1 MSDCRSIGSNR
12 YRSSQSRKISIG
24 VMVDSV
30 GNKRSRST
38 KEDKATVASA
48 ERMNLNVDTS
58 AEIKKKG
65 QEVTAPV
72 KGKQTDTPEQENS
85 PWITPRSLYPQAP
98 FPESVLH
105 LEQPVT
111 SGQQNNLNGQS
122 SEPATYSVQ
131 LFVNK
136 ASILESGDGNQKKFD
151 GFTYKRKGV
160 KDRTTERVEEFA
172 FATAQ
177 QVHVS
182 DQVVIEDKAD
192 KTRNRTGILRM
203 KLWEILGNVSSPKN
217 ENSNFQRP
225 EVGTN
230 NMKLGQNFDQNAVT
244 VARCRQNSDTI
255 ETDSEASDHASR
267 RPVTRSLTRKR
278 VRQKVQ
284 VNGTKCGPSSGYIH
298 KHHEKN
304 FSLEGGL
311 GRVNGAINGDSS
323 KPMRKKIEKKSKRI
337 EPRKILFPKKDVMD
351 QIQEA
356 SYRSEA
362 KVPAERKFSRGNQME
377 DIYGCIYEDERE
389 YLGLENKI
397 QEILHQSPLID
408 KTNLQGDFNSPV
420 NQQDVASPSLN
431 NDVQLQDNF
440 QSPIFGF
447 KTPISSSNPTAA
459 PKTDRAVDDSH
470 TSTPKMDQLLPG
482 VHNPAPAERIFS
494 VGHIR
499 GFSTLQT
506 SKSDCHGSITQAYF
520 FVQLFRGYSIAFVL
534 FAKLEHCF
542 CILYFLIVL
551 QGDTEVL
558 TPPPEPAA
566 DTEERDTEDDL
577 SETSAEERDYESSE
591 EGSPIIEAYTGC
603 RDRDILSSEL
613 VAAKQKKF
621 MLHSTKRLQIR
632 ESIRF
637 DNSSPTSPS
646 PKGTGESNWMQ
657 EPSDQSQDDGLMRAI
672 KLFALEIQK
681 LQSKIES
688 ETTKKSSEILMST
701 SDGIYLQLQNL
712 GSHIQT
718 DVGKFTS
725 MSKSR
730 RKGFEVKLEEQ
741 HKELKLIHEKFKEDI
756 NRHFQDYRTTL
767 EGLEAHHLELKGTME
782 KQKASHRKLLLQ
794 VEEGVEAQLNH
805 AQRRITAIHELAR
818 GKMLQLKH
826 VVSMCLKEGILS

>member
-1 MSDCRSIGSNR
+1 MEVDAPQTLLDDWMSDCRSIGSNH
-12 YRSSQSRKISIG
+12 YRTSQPRKISIG

-38 KEDKATVASA
+38 KEDKVTLASA
-48 ERMNLNVDTS
+48 ERMNLNVDNST
-58 AEIKKKG
+58 EIKKKEH
-65 QEVTAPV
+65 EVTAPV
-72 KGKQTDTPEQENS
+72 KGKQTDTLEQENS
-85 PWITPRSLYPQAP
+85 PWITPRSRYLQAP

-122 SEPATYSVQ
+122 NEPATYSVQ

-136 ASILESGDGNQKKFD
+136 ASILESVDGNQQKFD
-151 GFTYKRKGV
+151 GFTYKRKGL
-160 KDRTTERVEEFA
+160 KDRTTERVKEFA
-172 FATAQ
+172 FATAE

-192 KTRNRTGILRM
+192 KIRNRTGILRM

-230 NMKLGQNFDQNAVT
+230 NIKLGQNFDQKAVT

-267 RPVTRSLTRKR
+267 RPVTRSLTLKR

-284 VNGTKCGPSSGYIH
+284 VNGTKCGPSSGYMH
-298 KHHEKN
+298 KQREKN

-323 KPMRKKIEKKSKRI
+323 KPMSKKIEKKRTRI
-337 EPRKILFPKKDVMD
+337 EPRKILFPKKDAMD

-362 KVPAERKFSRGNQME
+362 KVPAKRTFSCRNQME
-377 DIYGCIYEDERE
+377 SIYGCIYEDKRE

-397 QEILHQSPLID
+397 QEIPHQSPLTD
-408 KTNLQGDFNSPV
+408 KTNQQEDFNSLV
-420 NQQDVASPSLN
+420 NQQDVASPSLK
-431 NDVQLQDNF
+431 NDVQPQDNF
-440 QSPIFGF
+440 QSPTFGF
-447 KTPISSSNPTAA
+447 KTPISSSNPTSA
-459 PKTDRAVDDSH
+459 PKTDRPADDSR
-470 TSTPKMDQLLPG
+470 TSTPKTDQLLPG
-482 VHNPAPAERIFS
+482 VHNPAPAERIFT

-506 SKSDCHGSITQAYF
+506 SKSDCYGSIT
-520 FVQLFRGYSIAFVL
+520 
-534 FAKLEHCF
+534 
-542 CILYFLIVL
+542 

-603 RDRDILSSEL
+603 RERDILSSEP
-613 VAAKQKKF
+613 VASKQKKF
-621 MLHSTKRLQIR
+621 MLHSTKRLQIC

-637 DNSSPTSPS
+637 DNIGPTSPS

-657 EPSDQSQDDGLMRAI
+657 EPSDQSPDDGLLRAI

-681 LQSKIES
+681 LQSKIKS

-701 SDGIYLQLQNL
+701 SDEIYLQLQNL
-712 GSHIQT
+712 ESHIQT
-718 DVGKFTS
+718 NVGKFTS
-725 MSKSR
+725 ISKSR

-741 HKELKLIHEKFKEDI
+741 QKELKLIHEKFKEDI
-756 NRHFQDYRTTL
+756 NRHLQDYRSTL
-767 EGLEAHHLELKGTME
+767 EGLEAHHIELKRTME

-805 AQRRITAIHELAR
+805 AQRRITAINELAR
-818 GKMLQLKH
+818 GKMLQLKQ

>member
-1 MSDCRSIGSNR
+1 MSDCRSIGSNH

-58 AEIKKKG
+58 TEIKKKG

-85 PWITPRSLYPQAP
+85 PWITPRSRYPQAP
-98 FPESVLH
+98 FPEPVLH

-122 SEPATYSVQ
+122 NEPATYSVQ

-151 GFTYKRKGV
+151 GFTYKRKEV
-160 KDRTTERVEEFA
+160 KDRSTERVEEFA

-182 DQVVIEDKAD
+182 DQAMTEDKAD

-230 NMKLGQNFDQNAVT
+230 NMKLGQNFDQKAVT

-284 VNGTKCGPSSGYIH
+284 INGTKCGPSSGYIH
-298 KHHEKN
+298 KHREKN
-304 FSLEGGL
+304 FSLEGGS

-323 KPMRKKIEKKSKRI
+323 KPIRKKIEKKSKRI

-356 SYRSEA
+356 SYRGEA

-397 QEILHQSPLID
+397 QEILDQSPLTD
-408 KTNLQGDFNSPV
+408 KTNHQEDFNSPV
-420 NQQDVASPSLN
+420 NQQDVASPSLD
-431 NDVQLQDNF
+431 NDVQPQDNF
-440 QSPIFGF
+440 QSPTFGF
-447 KTPISSSNPTAA
+447 KTPISSSNPTSA
-459 PKTDRAVDDSH
+459 PKTDRPVDDSH
-470 TSTPKMDQLLPG
+470 TSTPKTDQLLPG
-482 VHNPAPAERIFS
+482 VHNPAPAERIFT

-506 SKSDCHGSITQAYF
+506 SKSDCYGSITQ
-520 FVQLFRGYSIAFVL
+520 
-534 FAKLEHCF
+534 
-542 CILYFLIVL
+542 
-551 QGDTEVL
+551 GDAEVL
-558 TPPPEPAA
+558 TPPPEPMA

-577 SETSAEERDYESSE
+577 SETSAEERDNESSE

-603 RDRDILSSEL
+603 RERDILSSEP

-621 MLHSTKRLQIR
+621 MLHSTKRLQIC
-632 ESIRF
+632 ESIGF
-637 DNSSPTSPS
+637 DNISPTSPS

-657 EPSDQSQDDGLMRAI
+657 EPSDQSQDDGLLRAI

-681 LQSKIES
+681 LQSKIKS

-712 GSHIQT
+712 ESHIQT

-741 HKELKLIHEKFKEDI
+741 QKELKLIHEKFKEDI
-756 NRHFQDYRTTL
+756 NRHLQDYRSTL
-767 EGLEAHHLELKGTME
+767 EGLEAHHLELKGTMK

>member
-1 MSDCRSIGSNR
+1 MEVDAPQTLLDDWMSDCRSIGSNH
-12 YRSSQSRKISIG
+12 YRTSQPRKISIG

-38 KEDKATVASA
+38 KEDKFTLASA
-48 ERMNLNVDTS
+48 ERMNLNVDNST
-58 AEIKKKG
+58 EIKKKEH
-65 QEVTAPV
+65 EVTAPV
-72 KGKQTDTPEQENS
+72 KGKQTDTLEQENS
-85 PWITPRSLYPQAP
+85 PWITPRSRYLQAP

-122 SEPATYSVQ
+122 NEPATYSVQ

-136 ASILESGDGNQKKFD
+136 ASILESVDGNQKKFD
-151 GFTYKRKGV
+151 GFTYKRKGL

-172 FATAQ
+172 FATAE

-192 KTRNRTGILRM
+192 KIRNRTGILRM

-230 NMKLGQNFDQNAVT
+230 NIKLGQNFDQKAVT

-255 ETDSEASDHASR
+255 ETDSEASDHTSR

-284 VNGTKCGPSSGYIH
+284 VNGTKCGPSSGYMH
-298 KHHEKN
+298 KQREKN

-323 KPMRKKIEKKSKRI
+323 KPMSKKIEKKRTRI
-337 EPRKILFPKKDVMD
+337 EPRKILFPKKDAMD

-362 KVPAERKFSRGNQME
+362 KVPAKRTFSCRNQME
-377 DIYGCIYEDERE
+377 SIYGCIYEDKRE

-397 QEILHQSPLID
+397 QEIPHQSPLTD
-408 KTNLQGDFNSPV
+408 KTNQQEDFNSPV
-420 NQQDVASPSLN
+420 NQQDVASPSLK
-431 NDVQLQDNF
+431 NDVQPQDNF
-440 QSPIFGF
+440 QSPTFGF
-447 KTPISSSNPTAA
+447 KTPISSSNPTSA
-459 PKTDRAVDDSH
+459 PKTDRPADDSR
-470 TSTPKMDQLLPG
+470 TSTPKTDQLLPG
-482 VHNPAPAERIFS
+482 VHNPAPAERIFT

-506 SKSDCHGSITQAYF
+506 SKSDCYGSITQ
-520 FVQLFRGYSIAFVL
+520 
-534 FAKLEHCF
+534 
-542 CILYFLIVL
+542 
-551 QGDTEVL
+551 GDAEVL

-591 EGSPIIEAYTGC
+591 EGSPIIEAYTG
-603 RDRDILSSEL
+603 
-613 VAAKQKKF
+613 
-621 MLHSTKRLQIR
+621 
-632 ESIRF
+632 
-637 DNSSPTSPS
+637 
-646 PKGTGESNWMQ
+646 TGESNWMQ
-657 EPSDQSQDDGLMRAI
+657 EPSDQSPDDGLLRAI

-681 LQSKIES
+681 LQSKIKS

-701 SDGIYLQLQNL
+701 SDEIYLQLQNL
-712 GSHIQT
+712 ESHIQT
-718 DVGKFTS
+718 NVGKFTS
-725 MSKSR
+725 ISKSR

-741 HKELKLIHEKFKEDI
+741 QKELKLIHEKFKEDI
-756 NRHFQDYRTTL
+756 NRHLQDYRSTL
-767 EGLEAHHLELKGTME
+767 EGLEAHHLELKRTME

-805 AQRRITAIHELAR
+805 AQRRITAINELAR
-818 GKMLQLKH
+818 GKMLQLKQ
-826 VVSMCLKEGILS
+826 VVSMCLKEGILT